1 MRAKIPPRDF
11 TDIFAVKFIS
21 LVEFRQMKFHRG
33 FCRVN
38 LADKIPN
45 RVSRFGIPRRFLK
58 FGISS
63 EILFWISLRF
73 RDKILYRL
81 QISAL
86 PHADYRVKSGDP
98 SGRPQSFAS
107 VRPGKARL
115 PRSFRPF
122 WMQTIF
128 STRVPSPSWR
138 SCAPAKVSALAS
150 TRWAERRDHTW
161 AAAKI

>member
-1 MRAKIPPRDF
+1 
-11 TDIFAVKFIS
+11 
-21 LVEFRQMKFHRG
+21 MKFHRG

-98 SGRPQSFAS
+98 SGRPQSFVGARS
-107 VRPGKARL
+107 RKARL

-138 SCAPAKVSALAS
+138 SCAQAKASALAS
-150 TRWAERRDHTW
+150 TRWAERRDHAW
-161 AAAKI
+161 DAAKLGPAGGTLRKR

>member
-1 MRAKIPPRDF
+1 
-11 TDIFAVKFIS
+11 
-21 LVEFRQMKFHRG
+21 MKFHRR

-98 SGRPQSFAS
+98 SGRPQSFVGARS
-107 VRPGKARL
+107 RKARL

-138 SCAPAKVSALAS
+138 SCAQAKASALAS
-150 TRWAERRDHTW
+150 TRWAERRDHAW
-161 AAAKI
+161 DAAKLGPAGGTLRKR